1 MGSFLPALLAG
12 TLLGAGIALSDM
24 INPARVLAFL
34 DVAGAWDATLVF
46 VMAGAV
52 GVAGLGFALRRWMR
66 QPFFAARFFIPE
78 NHVLERRLVVGSV
91 LFGIGWGLVG
101 LCPGPAVAGLI
112 FSKWQTWLFF
122 GAMLV
127 GMLVHRMTMSSAGR
141 RQSSAAT
148 GA

>member
-1 MGSFLPALLAG
+1 MVSFLPALLAG
-12 TLLGAGIALSDM
+12 TLLGAGLALSDM

-52 GVAGLGFALRRWMR
+52 AVAALGFALRRRMR
-66 QPFFAARFFIPE
+66 QPVFAARFFIPE
-78 NHVLERRLVVGSV
+78 NRVLERRLVLGSV
-91 LFGIGWGLVG
+91 LYGIGWGLFG
-101 LCPGPAVAGLI
+101 LCLGAAVAELI
-112 FSKWQTWLFF
+112 FGKWQTWLFF

-127 GMLVHRMTMSSAGR
+127 GMLVHRIAT
-141 RQSSAAT
+141 SSAARSQNGVVT